1 VTLPPGPRL
10 HPVAQVLRWAA
21 RPEPFMHAC
30 RRRYGDVFTVRFA
43 QVGTIVFATHPD
55 AVKQVFTAGDDVLRA
70 GEANASLEPV
80 LGPHSVLLLDGSE
93 HLRARRLMLPPF
105 HGERMARYEELMA
118 QITDAALDG
127 WPVGEPFELQPRM
140 QAITLDII
148 VRVVFGV
155 READRLERVRAA
167 LLELLDVSTSRSVML
182 PWLRRDLGPM
192 SPWRGFLR
200 MRDRVDAVLYDEI
213 AQRRRADDL
222 AERDDILSLLLQA
235 RTEDGE
241 ALSDA
246 ELRDE
251 LVTLLVA
258 GHETTATTLAWA
270 FERLM
275 REPEAMER
283 LEADA
288 RGESDDG
295 YADAVVH
302 ETLRLRA
309 PIPIVARMVK
319 QPFALAGHDL
329 PPGVM
334 VAPCIYLLH
343 RREDVYPDPER
354 FWPDRFVGESPG
366 TYTWIPFGGGRRR
379 CLGASFALFEMKV
392 VLRAIVS
399 RARLRAP
406 EPEGEPMRRRAIVFA
421 PGRGA
426 RAVLAERDAGTRDA
440 GRVASAA

>member
-1 VTLPPGPRL
+1 M
-10 HPVAQVLRWAA
+10 HPAGQVLRWAA
-21 RPEPFMHAC
+21 RPEPFMHSC
-30 RRRYGDVFTVRFA
+30 RRRYGNAFTVRFA
-43 QVGTIVFATHPD
+43 QIGTIVFVTHPD
-55 AVKQVFTAGDDVLRA
+55 AVKQVFTASDDVLRA
-70 GEANASLEPV
+70 GEANSSLEPV
-80 LGPHSVLLLDGSE
+80 LGPSSVLLLDGSE

-118 QITDAALDG
+118 QIADEAMDG
-127 WPVGEPFELQPRM
+127 WPAGFPFELQPRM

-155 READRLERVRAA
+155 REPGQLERVRAA
-167 LLELLDVSTSRSVML
+167 LLELLDVSTSRRVML

-192 SPWRGFLR
+192 SPWRRFLQT
-200 MRDRVDAVLYDEI
+200 RDRVDEVLYDEI
-213 AQRRRADDL
+213 RRRRSAADL
-222 AERDDILSLLLQA
+222 ADRDDILSLLLQS
-235 RTEDGE
+235 RTEEGE
-241 ALSDA
+241 GLSDQ

-270 FERLM
+270 FERLL
-275 REPEAMER
+275 RDREAMER

-319 QPFALAGHDL
+319 QPFELDGHEL

-343 RREDVYPDPER
+343 RRPDVYPDPER
-354 FWPDRFVGESPG
+354 FSPQRFVGEQPG

-379 CLGASFALFEMKV
+379 CLGATFALFEMKV
-392 VLRAIVS
+392 VLRTIVA
-399 RARLRAP
+399 RTRLRAA
-406 EPEGEPMRRRAIVFA
+406 EPKGESMRRRAIVFA

-426 RAVLAERDAGTRDA
+426 RAVLVERGPRRGDRGA
-440 GRVASAA
+440 VATAA